1 LKEIEAYASHDKPSS
16 NEMVVRSG
24 AARGEHATTVPENED
39 IGRTGGK
46 QSDGLGTKRYALA
59 HISTILFNCYIFI
72 SLHGLSGVPASLQY
86 LREEVRLAGPDW
98 ESLGAEWKT
107 LTALWLC
114 AEILLSKTGRT
125 DLSFTEIHVSLIP
138 DAWKDWMSAKVMNT
152 DAHHPTQAFGL
163 VFTDYLNKLPS
174 STMVIEGTVMTE
186 IWCRPGTTG
195 IIGLLPGH
203 DWKVNLAHVRYIFNA
218 ILGQPEL

>member
-1 LKEIEAYASHDKPSS
+1 MPPLSRRMKISEGQVGSS
-16 NEMVVRSG
+16 RMVWAQSG
-24 AARGEHATTVPENED
+24 THW
-39 IGRTGGK
+39 RTFL
-46 QSDGLGTKRYALA
+46 QYY
-59 HISTILFNCYIFI
+59 STIDIFI
-72 SLHGLSGVPASLQY
+72 SLHGLSGVLALLQY
-86 LREEVRLAGPDW
+86 LRKEVRLAGPDW

-125 DLSFTEIHVSLIP
+125 DLSFTEIHVSSIP

-203 DWKVNLAHVRYIFNA
+203 DWKVNLARVGYIFNA

>member
-1 LKEIEAYASHDKPSS
+1 MHRMINHLLMKWSS
-16 NEMVVRSG
+16 DLEPLEVSMPPLSRRMKISEGQVGSSQMVWAQSG
-24 AARGEHATTVPENED
+24 THW
-39 IGRTGGK
+39 RTFL
-46 QSDGLGTKRYALA
+46 QYY
-59 HISTILFNCYIFI
+59 STIDIFI

-86 LREEVRLAGPDW
+86 LREEVRLAGLDW

-114 AEILLSKTGRT
+114 TEILLSKTGWT
-125 DLSFTEIHVSLIP
+125 DLSFTEIHVSSIP

-218 ILGQPEL
+218 ILRQPEL